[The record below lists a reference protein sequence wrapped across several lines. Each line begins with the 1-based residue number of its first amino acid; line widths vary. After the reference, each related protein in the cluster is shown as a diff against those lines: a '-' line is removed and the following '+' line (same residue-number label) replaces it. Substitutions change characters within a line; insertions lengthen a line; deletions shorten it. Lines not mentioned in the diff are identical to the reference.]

1 MNETDARIASALL
14 VADSEQLWQGVLL
27 IRRRVFADEQGLVDL
42 GITDGDD
49 AASVTLVAMLGDQPV
64 STGRLTPPVP
74 GRSAYLSWIATLAE
88 YRGRG
93 IATKLVER
101 LVATSDSRGYPE
113 LQLASQAQAVG
124 LYAQFGFERLGRP
137 YVVRGIPHQAM
148 ARSLRIG
155 R

>member
-1 MNETDARIASALL
+1 
-14 VADSEQLWQGVLL
+14 
-27 IRRRVFADEQGLVDL
+27 
-42 GITDGDD
+42 
-49 AASVTLVAMLGDQPV
+49 
-64 STGRLTPPVP
+64 PVP
-74 GRSAYLSWIATLAE
+74 GRSAYLSWIATLPE